1 MNLHAGID
9 LKFNKHSYIILAL
22 FIILII
28 RIELFE
34 LRTTEAFK
42 PDSWAEMSFAIG
54 ASILTLV
61 GIITSIVL
69 SNENDRRREFIDD
82 LTFVLNKLKYKA
94 RINPDRSLSRVYEN
108 SDERFS
114 AIIADRSPLKYSDG
128 IIGILSFFFFL
139 TSGIIAL
146 ENLYFKWI
154 YGTFLTGVAL
164 LVGYVVYCIFE
175 FKKID
180 GFSRLPE
187 LGERNLTLF
196 SVSINGQ
203 SIHFD
208 AESREPVIAVYSRI
222 RRMEFGVRLEGQ
234 VRNGFF
240 HAVIR
245 YRNGQSTHIPE
256 PNTYLGDTEFAD
268 GLNLVISPNK
278 RLDTGILQN
287 NGPVELLFEVCKDM
301 TENPII
307 REIEVSRL
315 GRREMRQ
322 YCSIPA
328 NYAIESIEL
337 RVWEDPLYQSSH
349 KRREVAILTV
359 LPEYH

>member
-1 MNLHAGID
+1 MKLS
-9 LKFNKHSYIILAL
+9 KHHYLILVL
-22 FIILII
+22 FILVII
-28 RIELFE
+28 RIEYFE
-34 LRTTEAFK
+34 LRTTESFK
-42 PDSWAEMSFAIG
+42 PDSWVEMSFAIG

-61 GIITSIVL
+61 GIITSIVI
-69 SNENDRRREFIDD
+69 SNENDRRREFVDN
-82 LTFVLNKLKYKA
+82 LEFVMGKLEEKA
-94 RINPDRSLSRVYEN
+94 RINPDRSLSRIYEN
-108 SDERFS
+108 SDDKFS
-114 AIIADRSPLKYSDG
+114 AIRDERSPLNYSDG
-128 IIGILSFFFFL
+128 IIGILSFCFLL
-139 TSGIIAL
+139 TSGCIAL
-146 ENLYFKWI
+146 ENFDFKWI

-164 LVGYVVYCIFE
+164 LIGYVVYCIFE
-175 FKKID
+175 FEKID
-180 GFSRLPE
+180 RFSRLPE
-187 LGERNLTLF
+187 LGERSLTLF
-196 SVSINGQ
+196 SVKINGQ
-203 SIHFD
+203 PIQFD
-208 AESREPVIAVYSRI
+208 SDSREPVIAFSSRI
-222 RRMEFGVRLEGQ
+222 RRMEFGMRFEGQ

-256 PNTYLGDTEFAD
+256 ANTYLGDTVFAN

-337 RVWEDPLYQSSH
+337 RVWEDPLYQSSN
-349 KRREVAILTV
+349 KRREVDILTV